1 LSKILKRGGPL
12 WVANKMVV
20 AIADKGYN
28 KSKII
33 LRKEYLVIK
42 HTFSL
47 LNGIGE
53 RLERRL
59 WRSGILTWDDFYRLE
74 NIEGISPERKKAY
87 DNQLTQCTLELST
100 GNAEYF
106 AKIMKRREHWRLF
119 DVFKNEAVCL
129 DIETNGFQSGQG
141 GYVTLV
147 GIYDGRDWR
156 YLIRGKNLTAEN
168 LNRELAGYKCL
179 ITFYGVS
186 FDIPFLFR
194 SLPGVRFDIPH
205 FDLCFAA
212 RRLGI
217 NGGLKKLEAMFGI
230 ERDDAIKGMNGY
242 DAVKLWGHALNGS
255 SESLELLLAYNK
267 EDTINLLRLA
277 DVLYQN
283 LREST
288 GIEEYQKAVTSY

>member
-1 LSKILKRGGPL
+1 
-12 WVANKMVV
+12 
-20 AIADKGYN
+20 
-28 KSKII
+28 
-33 LRKEYLVIK
+33 VIK

-59 WRSGILTWDDFYRLE
+59 WGNGILKWDDFCSLKD
-74 NIEGISPERKKAY
+74 IEGISPEQKKAY
-87 DNQLTQCTLELST
+87 DDQLTQCTLELSM

-129 DIETNGFQSGQG
+129 DIETNGFQSRQG
-141 GYVTLV
+141 GYVTVV
-147 GIYDGRDWR
+147 GIYDGHDWR
-156 YLIRGKNLTAEN
+156 CLIRGENLTAEN

-179 ITFYGVS
+179 ITFYGAS

-217 NGGLKKLEAMFGI
+217 NGGLKKLETMFGI
-230 ERDDAIKGMNGY
+230 ERDDTIKGMNGY
-242 DAVKLWGHALNGS
+242 DAVKLWGHAASGS
-255 SESLELLLAYNK
+255 SEALELLLTYNR
-267 EDTINLLRLA
+267 EDTINLLGLA
-277 DVLYQN
+277 DILYQN

-288 GIEEYQKAVTSY
+288 GIEKYQKTVRGYG

>member
-1 LSKILKRGGPL
+1 MIR
-12 WVANKMVV
+12 
-20 AIADKGYN
+20 
-28 KSKII
+28 
-33 LRKEYLVIK
+33 

-59 WRSGILTWDDFYRLE
+59 WGNGILKWDDFCRLE
-74 NIEGISPERKKAY
+74 DIEGISPERKKAY
-87 DNQLTQCTLELST
+87 DNQLTQCTLELSI

-141 GYVTLV
+141 GYVTVV
-147 GIYDGRDWR
+147 GIYDGHDWR
-156 YLIRGKNLTAEN
+156 CLIRGENLTAEN

-242 DAVKLWGHALNGS
+242 DAVKLWGHAANGS
-255 SESLELLLAYNK
+255 SEALQLLLTYNK

-277 DVLYQN
+277 DILYQN

-288 GIEEYQKAVTSY
+288 GIEKYQKLALSLPKER